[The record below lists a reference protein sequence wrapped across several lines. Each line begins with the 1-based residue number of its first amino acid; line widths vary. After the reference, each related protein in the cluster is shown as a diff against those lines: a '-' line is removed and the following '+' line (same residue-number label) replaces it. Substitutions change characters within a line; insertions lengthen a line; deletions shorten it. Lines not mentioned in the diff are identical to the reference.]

1 MTDIITVIGCIVVV
15 LILMIP
21 PIIFG
26 YAVCRE
32 DEDLFIFACT
42 LWLIEFVT
50 LTIGLIWC
58 VNRGLF
64 G

>member
-1 MTDIITVIGCIVVV
+1 MISILTVIGCIVVV

-26 YAVCRE
+26 YAICRE
-32 DEDLFIFACT
+32 DADLFPFAFT
-42 LWLIEFVT
+42 LWLIEFVA